1 MRCVFGFVKRRVR
14 SGVCFVLLACC
25 LPARGAAA
33 WERVE
38 VDRYSVDSPFWW
50 PRIRHLV
57 VDYIPH
63 IMDLVEN
70 DRSERKKP
78 FARLKAL
85 ARRRAGED
93 VRNPCEHNWAEAAV
107 HNTFEAMCLALAVDP
122 RGDAEV
128 IGAQERIRAGIER
141 WIPVILAAQEED
153 GYLCADAQM
162 RGFPR
167 FFSPPVKPTGEQ
179 KKNPRFPVEDLHE
192 GYLMGYFMESAVAHY
207 RATNGDDRR
216 MYSAAKKAADL
227 FCDTIGPA
235 PKLEWQPDHPGLEQ
249 ALTRFGLFVN
259 DVEGAGAGDKY
270 LRLAEWLLQTRGVT
284 PPHEDAFRQKN
295 KPLAMQKQPYGH
307 AVMFGYLY
315 SGAADAARLAGNEDL
330 GASCDRLWDA
340 LVNRKMYVTG
350 AIGSS
355 DESFGAEYEL
365 PNDAK
370 MGETCANISNLY
382 FQNNLQLLRED
393 AKYADLAEL
402 VLYNGILG
410 SVSLGKPE
418 WQYFNPLDQAGFGHK
433 VSRAGH
439 EPDCCMGNI
448 PRTLLR
454 LPTWI
459 YAKSADGFA
468 VNQFIGGMTRLR
480 GVGGTDVT
488 VVQKTNYPWDGQ
500 VQVVVRPDR
509 PRRFAVR
516 IRVPDRHSSRLY
528 TPSPK
533 VGGLEAL
540 AVNGSSVDPVLKD
553 GYAVIEREWAHGDRI
568 DFRVPLQVQRVHA
581 DERVVAD
588 RGRVALQYG
597 PLVYNFESVDLP
609 PGKSLDDVALAADA
623 PLAAEWDAS
632 LLGGVKAIRGKF
644 ADGTPLLAVPHY
656 ARMNRS
662 DGAEAR
668 SVVWV
673 REVEEARTNANP
685 PAKSGSR

>member
-1 MRCVFGFVKRRVR
+1 MKMPPDFSNLRRKLVPV
-14 SGVCFVLLACC
+14 GVCLALLACC
-25 LPARGAAA
+25 LPAQGTAG

-38 VDRYSVDSPFWW
+38 VDRYSVDSTFWW
-50 PRIRHLV
+50 PRIRHLIV
-57 VDYIPH
+57 NYIPH

-70 DRSERKKP
+70 DRSEKKKP
-78 FARLKAL
+78 FARFKAL
-85 ARRRAGED
+85 ARKRAGED
-93 VRNPCEHNWAEAAV
+93 VTNPCEHNWAEAAV
-107 HNTFEAMCLALAVDP
+107 HNTFEAMCLALTVDP
-122 RGDAEV
+122 RGDQAV
-128 IGAQERIRAGIER
+128 IEAQQRIRAGIER
-141 WIPVILAAQEED
+141 WIPVILAVQEED
-153 GYLCADAQM
+153 GYLCTDAQM

-167 FFSPPVKPTGEQ
+167 FFSPPVKPTAEQ

-192 GYLMGYFMESAVAHY
+192 GYLMGYFMESAMAHY
-207 RATNGDDRR
+207 RATNGKDLR

-227 FCDTIGPA
+227 LCDTIGPA

-249 ALTRFGLFVN
+249 ALTRFGLFVD
-259 DVEGAGAGDKY
+259 DVEGVGAGDRY
-270 LRLAEWLLQTRGVT
+270 VQLADWLLQTRGVT
-284 PPHEDAFRQKN
+284 APHEDAFRQKN

-382 FQNNLQLLRED
+382 FQENLQLLRDD

-418 WQYFNPLDQAGFGHK
+418 WQYFNPLDQSGFGHK
-433 VSRAGH
+433 VSRAGD

-454 LPTWI
+454 LPAWT
-459 YAKSADGFA
+459 YSKSRGGITIK
-468 VNQFIGGMTRLR
+468 QFIGGTTRIHD
-480 GVGGTDVT
+480 VGGTDVT
-488 VVQKTNYPWDGQ
+488 LVQKTDYPWDGH
-500 VQVVVRPDR
+500 VSVLVRPDK
-509 PRRFAVR
+509 PRRFSVR
-516 IRVPDRHSSRLY
+516 IRVPNRQPSRLY
-528 TPSPK
+528 SPMPET
-533 VGGLEAL
+533 GGLGD
-540 AVNGSSVDPVLKD
+540 VSINGSPVEVRIEN
-553 GYAVIEREWAHGDRI
+553 GYAMLEREWADGDRI
-568 DFRVPLQVQRVHA
+568 DFRVPLEVQRVHA
-581 DERVVAD
+581 DERIAAD

-597 PLVYNFESVDLP
+597 PMVYNFESVDLP
-609 PGKSLDDVALAADA
+609 EGKNLDDVRLAPDAL
-623 PLAAEWDAS
+623 LSAEWDGS
-632 LLGGVKAIRGKF
+632 LLGGVKVIRGVF
-644 ADGTPLLAVPHY
+644 ADGTPLQAIPNY

-662 DGAEAR
+662 ADSRAR
-668 SVVWV
+668 SIVWV
-673 REVEEARTNANP
+673 REEQGVAAPEGA
-685 PAKSGSR
+685 